1 MKILVHVSF
10 QVSVFG
16 FFSGMYPG
24 VELLGHM
31 VALFLG
37 FWETSILFST
47 MAAPIYIP
55 TNSVGGFPFL
65 HTLSSIYYL

>member
-55 TNSVGGFPFL
+55 TNSVRRFSLFHIL
-65 HTLSSIYYL
+65 AR